1 MLCICG
7 ITVDKCGITA
17 YNRHCQ
23 EGHGHRT
30 APRVRSHAGQLHGS
44 HTWRHINPRR
54 AGRVIFKHRLREKAI
69 FRRCFPYCQKS
80 FPISRRDGARG
91 FQKLEK
97 SIVQCHCMAY
107 ASWQAQKLACKGLY
121 GIGIKVIATPAH
133 IVELVTWL
141 TIIVYKKKRLNVRKV
156 HRESVAWCER
166 M

>member
-7 ITVDKCGITA
+7 STVDKCGITA

-30 APRVRSHAGQLHGS
+30 APHVRSHAGQLHGS
-44 HTWRHINPRR
+44 HTWWHMNPRR
-54 AGRVIFKHRLREKAI
+54 AGRVIFKHRLREKVI
-69 FRRCFPYCQKS
+69 FRRCFSYRQKS

-121 GIGIKVIATPAH
+121 GIGIKVIATPVH

>member
-1 MLCICG
+1 MLNLACILFMLRASRLV
-7 ITVDKCGITA
+7 VDIIRLVA

-69 FRRCFPYCQKS
+69 FRRCFPYRQKS

-107 ASWQAQKLACKGLY
+107 TSWQARKLVYKGPQ
-121 GIGIKVIATPAH
+121 GIGIKEIATPAH
-133 IVELVTWL
+133 IV
-141 TIIVYKKKRLNVRKV
+141 
-156 HRESVAWCER
+156 
-166 M
+166 

>member
-1 MLCICG
+1 MLRASRLV
-7 ITVDKCGITA
+7 VDIIRLVA

-69 FRRCFPYCQKS
+69 FRRCFPYRQKS

-133 IVELVTWL
+133 IVELVT
-141 TIIVYKKKRLNVRKV
+141 
-156 HRESVAWCER
+156 
-166 M
+166 

>member
-1 MLCICG
+1 MLNLACILFMLRASRLV
-7 ITVDKCGITA
+7 VDIIRLVA

-23 EGHGHRT
+23 EGHGHRI
-30 APRVRSHAGQLHGS
+30 APRVRSHAGQLHGP
-44 HTWRHINPRR
+44 HTWRHMNSRR

-69 FRRCFPYCQKS
+69 FRRCFPYRQKS

-97 SIVQCHCMAY
+97 SIVHCHCMAY

-133 IVELVTWL
+133 IVELVT
-141 TIIVYKKKRLNVRKV
+141 
-156 HRESVAWCER
+156 
-166 M
+166 